1 MGLGREIDHRVEPVA
16 GQEVHDH
23 APVADVAL
31 DEVVPIFGLLQI
43 QEVQPVSRIGQ
54 LVQVDDGPV
63 RVLAEH
69 APDEIG
75 ADEAAP
81 TGNK

>member
-23 APVADVAL
+23 TPVADVAL
-31 DEVVPIFGLLQI
+31 DEVVPVFRLLQVK
-43 QEVQPVSRIGQ
+43 EVQAVSRIGQ
-54 LVQVDDGPV
+54 FVQVDDGPV

-69 APDEIG
+69 APDKIG

-81 TGNK
+81 AGNK